1 MRSPCLMPITT
12 LAACRTPGPPF
23 PGPCNTITPEP
34 GSCHNSICPPASAV
48 DKQEAGTVLP
58 SCSVMVVYL
67 GWGFPQP
74 IARSIFSSGAL
85 PGRNGGCDTA
95 LRMLGGGKEGRS
107 ERDSAA
113 RVNLRRTNYLSALGR
128 LQQELCLN
136 ASARQ
141 WGEPMHD

>member
-1 MRSPCLMPITT
+1 MADAGAGYRLR
-12 LAACRTPGPPF
+12 LWRR
-23 PGPCNTITPEP
+23 E
-34 GSCHNSICPPASAV
+34 CPPSTTCGAL
-48 DKQEAGTVLP
+48 E
-58 SCSVMVVYL
+58 VMKLATDRAAAAMTDEMLRFAFTPATFIRGL
-67 GWGFPQP
+67 GLERLEGFPQP

-85 PGRNGGCDTA
+85 LGRNGGCDTA